1 MSEILAKV
9 IQNILTRTAEDSDQ
23 VLLLSGKN
31 IRIECLDGSLQCGH
45 DGGDGLEL
53 PIDLVI
59 LPQRVRIFALRG

>member
-1 MSEILAKV
+1 MAQV
-9 IQNILTRTAEDSDQ
+9 IPNILTRTAEESDQ

-31 IRIECLDGSLQCGH
+31 IRIECLDGRLQCGH
-45 DGGDGLEL
+45 DGGDGPEL

>member
-1 MSEILAKV
+1 MSEILAQV
-9 IQNILTRTAEDSDQ
+9 IPNILTRTAEESDR

-45 DGGDGLEL
+45 DGGDGPEL